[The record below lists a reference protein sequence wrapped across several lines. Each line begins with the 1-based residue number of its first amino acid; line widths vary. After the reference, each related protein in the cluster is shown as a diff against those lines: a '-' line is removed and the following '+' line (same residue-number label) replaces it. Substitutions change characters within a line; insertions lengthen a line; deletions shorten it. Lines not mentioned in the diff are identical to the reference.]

1 MYVCSL
7 LVNYYSYMISASTF
21 PYIIQKKKI
30 DIPNFCSLR
39 MIIFEKQ
46 LFAGSDNKSRNRNV
60 VAEEKRH
67 P

>member
-1 MYVCSL
+1 
-7 LVNYYSYMISASTF
+7 MISASTF